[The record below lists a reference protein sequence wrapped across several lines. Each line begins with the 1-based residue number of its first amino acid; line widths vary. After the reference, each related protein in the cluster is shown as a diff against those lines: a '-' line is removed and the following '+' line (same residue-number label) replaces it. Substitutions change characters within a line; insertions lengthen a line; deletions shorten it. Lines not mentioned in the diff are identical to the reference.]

1 MARILRGDILWA
13 ELDPV
18 RGHEQAGRR
27 LALVVSHDVF
37 NERTGTVIAMAVT
50 SRPQTP
56 GFPLDLEL
64 SNGSLPKR
72 SWVKISQVRALSVER
87 LGKVIGHVS
96 PEELARIVD
105 GLNRIV
111 GD

>member
-1 MARILRGDILWA
+1 MARVLRGDVLWA

-27 LALVVSHDVF
+27 PVLVISHDVF
-37 NERTGTVIAMAVT
+37 NQRTGTVIALAVT
-50 SRPQTP
+50 NQPQTP

-64 SNGSLPKR
+64 SSGSLPKR
-72 SWVKISQVRALSVER
+72 SWVKISQIRTLSHER
-87 LGKVIGHVS
+87 LGKLVGRVS
-96 PEELARIVD
+96 PEQLVRIVE
-105 GLNRIV
+105 GLNLIV

>member
-1 MARILRGDILWA
+1 
-13 ELDPV
+13 
-18 RGHEQAGRR
+18 
-27 LALVVSHDVF
+27 
-37 NERTGTVIAMAVT
+37 MAVT

-64 SNGSLPKR
+64 SSGTLPKR
-72 SWVKISQVRALSVER
+72 SWVKISQVPALSIER
-87 LGKVIGHVS
+87 LGKAIGHAS
-96 PEELARIVD
+96 PEELTRIVE